1 MSIMERFSLAGDVAL
16 ITGASRG
23 IGKAIALAFAEAGAN
38 LVLAARTEEAVNE
51 VAAQARQLGIEAIG
65 IACDVTDEQQLQT
78 LVDSAI
84 AQFGFIS
91 LLVNNAGGAM
101 PNDPLQTSGKQFDDD
116 YHFNV
121 TSVFNLTRMVVP
133 HMQKRGSGS
142 IINISSAVARYSQP
156 HFSSY
161 ATVKAALSHLT
172 RSLAADFA
180 PAIRING
187 IAPGA
192 IMTEALGQFLDEDTT
207 GKMAELTPMQCLGNV
222 DDIAAAAIYLASP
235 AASWVTGKILEVDGG
250 AESTNW
256 PF

>member
-1 MSIMERFSLAGDVAL
+1 MTIMERFSLKGETAI
-16 ITGASRG
+16 ITGAGRG

-38 LVLAARTEEAVNE
+38 LLLAARTENAVNE
-51 VAAQARQLGIEAIG
+51 VATQARQFGIQALGF
-65 IACDVTDEQQLQT
+65 ACDVNEEQQLQA
-78 LVDSAI
+78 LVDRAI
-84 AQFGFIS
+84 TEFGHIS
-91 LLVNNAGGAM
+91 LLVNNAGGAL
-101 PNDPLQTSGKQFDDD
+101 PNDPLQTTGQQFDND

-133 HMQKRGSGS
+133 HMQTKGSGS

-180 PAIRING
+180 PVIRINA

-192 IMTEALGQFLDEDTT
+192 IMTEALGQFLDENTRA
-207 GKMAELTPMQCLGNV
+207 KMAELTPMKRLGSV
-222 DDIAAAAIYLASP
+222 EDIAAAAVYLASP
-235 AASWVTGKILEVDGG
+235 AAGWVSGKILEVDGG